1 VKQAD
6 QTVVVPPGHLYP
18 TPSVFVQLWR
28 IQKTEDDPDDP
39 ETSDKE
45 KSKLNTPL
53 VSFAAH
59 V

>member
-1 VKQAD
+1 
-6 QTVVVPPGHLYP
+6 VVSPDHLSP
-18 TPSVFVQLWR
+18 TPSVFFQLWR
-28 IQKTEDDPDDP
+28 LQKTEDDPDDP

-45 KSKLNTPL
+45 KCKWNTPL